1 MAEAATGCGEF
12 DPAASTLEQAR
23 TAILEACQAV
33 TESEEVALD
42 AALGRTL
49 AAPVMARLDVPPA
62 AVSAMDGYALRAADT
77 GSAAQLELV
86 GTSAA
91 GHPWDGEVRPGQC
104 VRILTGAV
112 VPAGADAV
120 IMQEQV
126 ECLNP
131 TTIRLSRGGI
141 TAGHNIRGRGEDT
154 AGGSALY
161 PQGQYLGAA
170 EIGVLAS
177 QGIGRL
183 RVLRRPRVAFF
194 STGDELVSLDAP
206 LGPGQIHDSNRH
218 TLRALLQACP
228 VEVLDYGVVRDT
240 ETEVRETLMK
250 AGAEADAIIT
260 TGGVSVGDADHVT
273 RVLQTSGQIGFW
285 KLAIKPGRPLAFGQ
299 FAGAHFFGLPGNP
312 VAVITTFALL
322 VRPALL
328 QLAGRTAPRLE
339 PRTALLLEDLSKR
352 PGRQDFQ
359 RAILETDSEGWV
371 VRPAGGQGSHQLRA
385 MSEANAYVVL
395 PRESAG
401 ARAGEWVEVLPFS
414 ELFPEP

>member
-1 MAEAATGCGEF
+1 MAEAATGCDEF
-12 DPAASTLEQAR
+12 DPGASTLEQAR
-23 TAILEACQAV
+23 AAILEACQAV
-33 TESEEVALD
+33 TDSEAVALD

-49 AAPVMARLDVPPA
+49 AEPVIARLDVPPA

-77 GSAAQLELV
+77 ASGAQLELV

-126 ECLNP
+126 ERP
-131 TTIRLSRGGI
+131 GATTIVLSRGGI
-141 TAGHNIRGRGEDT
+141 AAGHNIRGRGEDT
-154 AGGSALY
+154 AGGAPLY

-183 RVLRRPRVAFF
+183 RVLRRPRVVFF
-194 STGDELVSLDAP
+194 STGDELVPLDVP

-228 VEVLDYGVVRDT
+228 VEALDYGVVRDT

-273 RVLQTSGQIGFW
+273 GVLQTSGQIGFW

-299 FAGAHFFGLPGNP
+299 FGGAHFFGLPGNP

-328 QLAGRTAPRLE
+328 QLAGRTAPTPE
-339 PRTALLLEDLSKR
+339 TRTARLLEDLSKR

-359 RAILETDSEGWV
+359 RAILETDAEGWV
-371 VRPAGGQGSHQLRA
+371 VRSAGGQGSHQLRA